1 MHSMTG
7 FGRAEHATST
17 LAARVEASSVNR
29 KQGEIVVQLP
39 RCYNELE
46 ADIRKLALEKLSRG
60 RVSISIQ
67 IEQSE
72 GATSP
77 IQINTQRARALEAA
91 FTELSTAIDRPVQP
105 SSADFLRTPEILSF
119 DQEQASAEEA
129 IAAVIPAV
137 TEALDN
143 MIAMRASEG
152 KHLHDDTKSR
162 LTILEKI
169 TSQISTHAPSV
180 VQRYREQLHR
190 RLNESG
196 LEIDLN
202 DDRLLKEIGLF
213 AERCDISEEITRL
226 HSHFEKFHE
235 YLAKDEPIGRPLDF
249 LCQELNREFNTIG
262 SKANDAT
269 LAQHIVNAKTEL
281 EKVREQVQNVE

>member
-1 MHSMTG
+1 MTG

-129 IAAVIPAV
+129 MAAVIPAV

>member
-7 FGRAEHATST
+7 FGRAEHATNT

-29 KQGEIVVQLP
+29 KQGEIVIQLP

-46 ADIRKLALEKLSRG
+46 AEIRKIALGKLSRG

-67 IEQSE
+67 IEQAE
-72 GATSP
+72 GTASP
-77 IQINTQRARALEAA
+77 IQINAQRARALEAA
-91 FTELSTAIDRPVQP
+91 FTELSEAIGRPLHP
-105 SSADFLRTPEILSF
+105 TSTDFLRTPDILLF
-119 DQEQASAEEA
+119 DQEQASAEDAMAA
-129 IAAVIPAV
+129 IQPAV

-152 KHLHDDTKSR
+152 NHLRDDTEAR
-162 LTILEKI
+162 LNILEKI
-169 TSQISTHAPSV
+169 STEISSHAPSV
-180 VQRYREQLHR
+180 VQHYREQLHR
-190 RLNESG
+190 RLSETE
-196 LEIDLN
+196 LDVDLN
-202 DDRLLKEIGLF
+202 DDRLLKEIGIF
-213 AERCDISEEITRL
+213 ADRCDISEEITRL
-226 HSHFEKFHE
+226 HSHFEKFRD
-235 YLAKDEPIGRPLDF
+235 YISKDEPIGRPLDF

-281 EKVREQVQNVE
+281 EKIREQIQNVE

>member
-1 MHSMTG
+1 MTG
-7 FGRAEHATST
+7 FGRAEHATNT

-46 ADIRKLALEKLSRG
+46 AEIRKAALGKLSRG

-67 IEQSE
+67 VEQAE
-72 GATSP
+72 GASSP
-77 IQINTQRARALEAA
+77 IQINAQRARALEAA
-91 FTELSTAIDRPVQP
+91 FTDLSDAIDRPLQP
-105 SSADFLRTPEILSF
+105 TSADFLRTPEILVF
-119 DQEQASAEEA
+119 DQEQVSAEEA
-129 IAAVIPAV
+129 MKAILPAV
-137 TEALDN
+137 TEALDS

-152 KHLHDDTKSR
+152 QHLHDDIESR
-162 LTILEKI
+162 LSILEKI
-169 TSQISTHAPSV
+169 ANEISTHAPSV
-180 VQRYREQLHR
+180 VQHYREQLHR
-190 RLNESG
+190 RLTETE

-213 AERCDISEEITRL
+213 ADRCDISEEITRL
-226 HSHFEKFHE
+226 HSHFEKFRD
-235 YLAKDEPIGRPLDF
+235 YLSKDEPVGRPLDF

-281 EKVREQVQNVE
+281 EKIREQVQNVE